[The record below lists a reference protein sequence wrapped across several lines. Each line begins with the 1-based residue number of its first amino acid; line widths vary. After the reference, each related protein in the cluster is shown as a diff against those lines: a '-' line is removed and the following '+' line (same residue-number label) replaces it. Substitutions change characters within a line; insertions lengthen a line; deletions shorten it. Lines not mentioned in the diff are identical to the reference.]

1 MNPASAKASA
11 GPTSAKASVGLV
23 FRILIAVGLT
33 AWIVYKSH
41 PGDIAGTLRSA
52 TWPGIAVAL
61 LLLIPDRVL
70 MAYRWIALLGPIG
83 ARRPR
88 FSTILR
94 IFLVST
100 FVGTFL
106 PGSVGG
112 DAARAWS
119 LTREGV
125 PAAESLASVML
136 DRLLGV
142 VAIFLSAAI
151 GLALAPDLL
160 GDAALTALLAVTGA
174 ACAFALAVVF
184 STTLDDWLRRIVRR
198 WAPAAIQRTSDKLLD
213 ALQAY
218 RTAHGMLA
226 WVLVASVG
234 VQVIRVLQAY
244 ALGRSLGI
252 EAPLLSYFAFVPI
265 IVLAM
270 QAPVSIAG
278 LGVGQ
283 LGFVWCFRR
292 VDVPDAAALALS
304 VLFIALGVVG
314 SLPGAIPYVW
324 GRRRQ

>member
-1 MNPASAKASA
+1 MKTAVRL
-11 GPTSAKASVGLV
+11 T
-23 FRILIAVGLT
+23 IAVGLT

-41 PGDIAGTLRSA
+41 PSDIAASLGVATL
-52 TWPGIAVAL
+52 PGIAGAL

-70 MAYRWIALLGPIG
+70 MAYRWIALLGPLG
-83 ARRPR
+83 ARRPP
-88 FSTILR
+88 FSTVLR

-119 LTREGV
+119 LAREGV
-125 PAAESLASVML
+125 PTAESLASVML

-160 GDAALTALLAVTGA
+160 GDVALTTLLVITGV
-174 ACAFALAVVF
+174 ACVLALAVVF
-184 STTLDDWLRRIVRR
+184 STTLDDWFRRIVRR
-198 WAPAAIQRTSDKLLD
+198 WAPGGIQRVAEKLLN

-226 WVLVASVG
+226 WVLVASVA
-234 VQVIRVLQAY
+234 VQVVRVLQAVL
-244 ALGRSLGI
+244 LGRSLGI
-252 EAPLLSYFAFVPI
+252 DAPLLSYFAFVPI

-270 QAPVSIAG
+270 QAPISIAG

-283 LGFVWCFRR
+283 IGFVWCFRR
-292 VDVPDAAALALS
+292 VGVPDAPAVALS

-314 SLPGAIPYVW
+314 SLPGAIPYVL
-324 GRRRQ
+324 GRKDRARA

>member
-1 MNPASAKASA
+1 VTAAARGRSSL
-11 GPTSAKASVGLV
+11 SFLL
-23 FRILIAVGLT
+23 RLIVAVGLT
-33 AWIVYKSH
+33 YWVVRESH
-41 PGDIAGTLRSA
+41 PRAVADTLASA
-52 TWPGIAVAL
+52 SWPGIAGAL

-70 MAYRWIALLGPIG
+70 MAYRWIALLGPLG
-83 ARRPR
+83 ARRPP

-125 PAAESLASVML
+125 PSAESVASVML

-151 GLALAPDLL
+151 GLAIAPDLL
-160 GDAALTALLAVTGA
+160 GDTALTLLLLVTGA
-174 ACAFALAVVF
+174 ACLFALAVVF
-184 STTLDDWLRRIVRR
+184 STTVDDWLRRVVRR
-198 WAPAAIQRTSDKLLD
+198 WSPGGVQRAAEKLLD
-213 ALQAY
+213 ALQGY

-226 WVLVASVG
+226 WVLVASVA
-234 VQVIRVLQAY
+234 VQVIRILQAIL
-244 ALGRSLGI
+244 LGRSLGI
-252 EAPLLSYFAFVPI
+252 DAPLLSYFAFVPI

-270 QAPVSIAG
+270 QAPISVAG

-283 LGFVWCFRR
+283 LGFAWCFRR
-292 VDVPDAAALALS
+292 VGVPDPAAVALS

-324 GRRRQ
+324 GKRRQ